1 MAVSLRKK
9 HLDAICTKIAKF
21 IVTET
26 YADEETDLQ
35 KKLSEAIRLI
45 DEVSAACVENDKKH
59 DEITKDKSD
68 E

>member
-1 MAVSLRKK
+1 MAVNLRKK
-9 HLDAICTKIAKF
+9 HLDAICTKIATF

-26 YADEETDLQ
+26 IADEEADLE

-45 DEVSAACVENDKKH
+45 DEVSAACVQNDNKRS
-59 DEITKDKSD
+59 EPTK

>member
-1 MAVSLRKK
+1 MAVNLRKK
-9 HLDAICTKIAKF
+9 HLDAICTKIATF

-26 YADEETDLQ
+26 YADEEADLQ

-45 DEVSAACVENDKKH
+45 DEVSAVCVENDKKRN
-59 DEITKDKSD
+59 EITK

>member
-1 MAVSLRKK
+1 MAVNLRKK
-9 HLDAICTKIAKF
+9 HLDAICTKIATF

-26 YADEETDLQ
+26 YADEEADLR

-45 DEVSAACVENDKKH
+45 DEVSAACVENDNKH
-59 DEITKDKSD
+59 NETAK

>member
-1 MAVSLRKK
+1 MAINLRKK
-9 HLDAICTKIAKF
+9 LLDAICTKIATF

-26 YADEETDLQ
+26 YADEESELQ

-45 DEVSAACVENDKKH
+45 DEVSAACVQNDNKRS
-59 DEITKDKSD
+59 EPTQ

>member
-1 MAVSLRKK
+1 MAVNLRKK
-9 HLDAICTKIAKF
+9 HLDAICRKIATF

-26 YADEETDLQ
+26 YADEEADSR

-45 DEVSAACVENDKKH
+45 DEVSTVCVENDNKH
-59 DEITKDKSD
+59 DEIAK